1 LIGWNA
7 AALKTGKELYRFRM
21 LHRRM
26 TNRPQTGARQ
36 LSLIADESFDKYSR
50 SLACRHTNRFNG
62 GYA

>member
-26 TNRPQTGARQ
+26 RNCPLDCSRN
-36 LSLIADESFDKYSR
+36 LSPIADESFDKNSR
-50 SLACRHTNRFNG
+50 SLACRHINRFNG